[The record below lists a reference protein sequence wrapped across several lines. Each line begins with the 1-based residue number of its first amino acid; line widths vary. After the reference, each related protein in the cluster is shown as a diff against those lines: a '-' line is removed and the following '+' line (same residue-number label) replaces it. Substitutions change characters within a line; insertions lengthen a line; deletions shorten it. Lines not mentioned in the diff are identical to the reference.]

1 MAEGKLRIGVVGL
14 GTFVEIAHMPTYFDS
29 RYSRFIE
36 VAGLCDV
43 NAGRL
48 KEWGTRYDVAGQYSD
63 LDKMLAEAN
72 LDAVT
77 IVTPDHT
84 HTPIA
89 LKALE
94 AGCDVLVEKPL
105 AMNIKDCHKI
115 RQAALK
121 NQRRVITDF
130 HKQEDPAHQEARSRV
145 RAGRYGDVQFGYI
158 WMQDAI
164 TVPAGGFFKT
174 ALAAHSSPVWFL
186 GVHFFD
192 VIRFITG
199 LDPWKVKATGYKQ
212 VLGPEKGIDTYDA
225 VKADVTMSN
234 GAALSF
240 YLSWNLPENIP
251 SLTRQGIYLQ
261 CTKGEIHVDTRDRG
275 FFESTYEAGYKAVN
289 PMFLRDTL
297 HGKAGY
303 GCESIGEALRE
314 FYDLKAADR
323 ANYKEMEDAR
333 PSGLDGF
340 YATLTG
346 QAVDASLAQGVS
358 LQGGQVVIGKEVDC
372 NDLLQSELGTDA
384 DEYLIKVAR

>member
-1 MAEGKLRIGVVGL
+1 MSDAKLRIGVVGL
-14 GTFVEIAHMPTYFDS
+14 GTFVEIAHMPTYFNS
-29 RYSRFIE
+29 RYARFLD
-36 VAGLCDV
+36 VAGICDV
-43 NAGRL
+43 NADRL
-48 KEWGTRYDVAGQYSD
+48 KEWGQKYNIAGQYTS
-63 LDKMLAEAN
+63 LDEMLAKAN

-105 AMNIKDCHKI
+105 AMNVKDCHKI
-115 RQAALK
+115 RAAARR

-145 RAGRYGDVQFGYI
+145 RGGRYGELQFGYI

-174 ALAAHSSPVWFL
+174 ALAAHSSPNWFL
-186 GVHFFD
+186 GVHFYD
-192 VIRFITG
+192 CVRFITG

-212 VLGPEKGIDTYDA
+212 VLGPEKGINTYDA
-225 VKADVTMSN
+225 IKADVTMNN

-251 SLTRQGIYLQ
+251 SLTRQGIYFQ
-261 CTKGEIHVDTRDRG
+261 FTKGECVIDTRDRG
-275 FFESTYEAGYKAVN
+275 YFESTVQAGYKAVN
-289 PMFLRDTL
+289 PMFLRDTE

-314 FYDLKAADR
+314 FHDLKVANR
-323 ANYKEMEDAR
+323 ANYAQLEAKHSSAIN
-333 PSGLDGF
+333 GF

-346 QAVDASLAQGVS
+346 QAVDASLAQGQAM
-358 LQGGQVVIGKEVDC
+358 QGGQIIIGKEIDC
-372 NDLLQSELGTDA
+372 NDLLQAELGNDA
-384 DEYLIKVAR
+384 EEYLIKVVK

>member
-1 MAEGKLRIGVVGL
+1 MSDTKLRIGVVGL
-14 GTFVEIAHMPTYFDS
+14 GTFVEIAHMPTYFNS
-29 RYSRFIE
+29 RYSEILD
-36 VAGLCDV
+36 VAAICDV
-43 NAGRL
+43 NVDRL
-48 KEWGTRYDVAGQYSD
+48 KEWGQKYNIPGQYTS
-63 LDKMLAEAN
+63 LDEMLAKAN

-89 LKALE
+89 LKAIE

-121 NQRRVITDF
+121 KQRRVITDF

-145 RAGRYGDVQFGYI
+145 RSGRYGELQFGYV

-174 ALAAHSSPVWFL
+174 ALAAHSSPNWFL
-186 GVHFFD
+186 GVHFYD
-192 VIRFITG
+192 CVRFITG
-199 LDPWKVKATGYKQ
+199 LDSWKVKATGYKQ
-212 VLGPEKGIDTYDA
+212 VLGPERGINTYDA
-225 VKADVTMSN
+225 IKADVIMNN

-251 SLTRQGIYLQ
+251 SLTRQGIYFQ
-261 CTKGEIHVDTRDRG
+261 FAKGETYIDTRDRG
-275 FFESTYEAGYKAVN
+275 FFESTYQAGYKAVN
-289 PMFLRDTL
+289 PMFLRDTE

-303 GCESIGEALRE
+303 GCESIGEALRQ
-314 FYDLKAADR
+314 FHDLKLASR
-323 ANYKEMEDAR
+323 ATYQQLEDKH
-333 PSGLDGF
+333 PSGINGF

-346 QAVDASLAQGVS
+346 QAVDTSLAQGTS
-358 LQGGQVVIGKEVDC
+358 LQGGQIVIGKEVDC
-372 NDLLQSELGTDA
+372 NDLLQSELGNDA
-384 DEYLIKVAR
+384 KEYLVNVAK

>member
-1 MAEGKLRIGVVGL
+1 MSDTKLRIGVVGL

-29 RYSRFIE
+29 RYSRFLE
-36 VAGLCDV
+36 VAGICDV
-43 NAGRL
+43 NADRL
-48 KEWGTRYDVAGQYSD
+48 KEWGQKYKIAGQYTS
-63 LDKMLAEAN
+63 LDEMLAKAN

-89 LKALE
+89 LKALA

-105 AMNIKDCHKI
+105 AMNVKDCHKI
-115 RQAALK
+115 RQAAR
-121 NQRRVITDF
+121 QYRRRVITDF
-130 HKQEDPAHQEARSRV
+130 HKQEDPAHQEARTRV
-145 RAGRYGDVQFGYI
+145 RSGRYGELQFGYV

-174 ALAAHSSPVWFL
+174 ALAAHSSPNWFL
-186 GVHFFD
+186 GVHFYD
-192 VIRFITG
+192 CVRFITG
-199 LDPWKVKATGYKQ
+199 LDPWRVKATGYKQ
-212 VLGPEKGIDTYDA
+212 VLGPEKGINTYDA
-225 VKADVTMSN
+225 IKADVTMNN

-251 SLTRQGIYLQ
+251 SLTRQGIYFQ
-261 CTKGEIHVDTRDRG
+261 FTKGEAHIDTRDRG
-275 FFESTYEAGYKAVN
+275 FFESTYQAGYKAVN

-303 GCESIGEALRE
+303 GCESIGEALHE
-314 FYDLKAADR
+314 FYQLKLANR
-323 ANYKEMEDAR
+323 ANYAEVEAQH
-333 PSGLDGF
+333 SSAINGF

-346 QAVDASLAQGVS
+346 QAVDSSLSQGQS

-372 NDLLQSELGTDA
+372 NDLLQSELGSDA
-384 DEYLIKVAR
+384 KEYLVEVTG